1 MESRGKL
8 WYNGVNYNY
17 RGEKMDLGEK
27 LLKARQEAGL
37 SQRQLCGEVI
47 TRNMLSQIE
56 HGTARPSMETLRYL
70 AARLEKPISYFLEED
85 MDAAPLETLR
95 QLKKAE
101 EALAQGKH
109 RYARQLLEAVETDVP
124 ELNRKKQLLTG
135 RLPGAD
141 LEAVCRELP
150 SLDEELFLRAGAAF
164 GKGDFQRCR
173 HLLECMEEKTGEN
186 WNLLMGKV
194 CLAQNN
200 PRTAA
205 VYLLRA
211 GEHKEVYGL
220 LERCYRELEDYK
232 QAYFYAVKQ
241 K

>member
-1 MESRGKL
+1 METRGKL

-37 SQRQLCGEVI
+37 SQRQLCAEVI

-85 MDAAPLETLR
+85 LDAAPLETLR

-164 GKGDFQRCR
+164 GKGDFQRCQ

-211 GEHKEVYGL
+211 GEHKEVYSF

>member
-1 MESRGKL
+1 METGRKL

-85 MDAAPLETLR
+85 LDAAPLETLR

-150 SLDEELFLRAGAAF
+150 SLDEELFLRAKVAF
-164 GKGDFQRCR
+164 AQKDLERCL
-173 HLLECMEEKTGEN
+173 HLLECMEEKSGEN

-211 GEHKEVYGL
+211 GEHKEVYSF